1 MQLGEENSAMSASF
15 QIPDALSAG
24 LLSIAIVGPE
34 DRRRKTVAGEIAGC
48 QGVAIQEFSSYPRGH
63 DYLQKML
70 EQNYDVV
77 LMDLDSDPE
86 CALDLVESICAH
98 DSATVI
104 VYSAHADQELLIRCM
119 QVGAREFLTLPCAPG
134 AMAEALVRVS
144 VRRPATIPSRK
155 ATGRLFVFLGA
166 KGGSGV
172 TTVACNFA
180 VSLAHD
186 LGQNTLLI
194 DLNLPLGDAALDLG
208 ITSEYSTVNAL
219 QDSARLDSNF
229 LSRLLVRHS
238 SGLWVLA
245 APGKFLPVDASREAI
260 DKMLAVA
267 RGDFENVVVDAGS
280 RLDPTGTALLNQA
293 STIYLVT
300 QVSIPELRNA
310 NRLIGQYFTT
320 GGPNLEIVLNRYKPG
335 TMVINDEQIEKAL
348 SRPAQWKIPNDYA
361 TVRKMQDTAIPLALQ
376 DSPISRMI
384 RQMAGTA
391 CGLSVY
397 PKKKKG
403 FSFFR

>member
-1 MQLGEENSAMSASF
+1 MSASI
-15 QIPDALSAG
+15 QIPDALSASV
-24 LLSIAIVGPE
+24 LSIAIVGPE

-48 QGVAIQEFSSYPRGH
+48 QAGAIQEFSAYPHGH

-77 LMDLDSDPE
+77 LIDLDSDPE
-86 CALDLVESICAH
+86 CALDLVGSICAH
-98 DSATVI
+98 HSATVI
-104 VYSAHADQELLIRCM
+104 VYSAHAAPEQLIRCM
-119 QVGAREFLTLPCAPG
+119 QAGAREFLTLPCAPG

-144 VRRPATIPSRK
+144 VRRPVTIPSRK

-219 QDSARLDSNF
+219 EDTARLDSTF
-229 LSRLLVRHS
+229 LSGLLVKHS

-245 APGKFLPVDASREAI
+245 APGKFLLVEPSHEAI
-260 DKMLAVA
+260 DKLLGVA

-320 GGPNLEIVLNRYKPG
+320 GGPNLEIVVNRYKSG
-335 TMVINDEQIEKAL
+335 SMVINDEQVEKAL
-348 SRPAQWKIPNDYA
+348 SRPVQWKIPNDYA
-361 TVRKMQDTAIPLALQ
+361 TVRQMQDTATPLALQ
-376 DSPISRMI
+376 DSPISQMI
-384 RQMAGTA
+384 LKMAGTA
-391 CGLSVY
+391 CGLSVR
-397 PKKKKG
+397 PEKKKG

>member
-1 MQLGEENSAMSASF
+1 
-15 QIPDALSAG
+15 
-24 LLSIAIVGPE
+24 
-34 DRRRKTVAGEIAGC
+34 
-48 QGVAIQEFSSYPRGH
+48 
-63 DYLQKML
+63 
-70 EQNYDVV
+70 
-77 LMDLDSDPE
+77 
-86 CALDLVESICAH
+86 
-98 DSATVI
+98 
-104 VYSAHADQELLIRCM
+104 
-119 QVGAREFLTLPCAPG
+119 
-134 AMAEALVRVS
+134 
-144 VRRPATIPSRK
+144 
-155 ATGRLFVFLGA
+155 LFVFLGA

-219 QDSARLDSNF
+219 EDTARLDSTF
-229 LSRLLVRHS
+229 LSGLLVKHS

-245 APGKFLPVDASREAI
+245 APGKFLLVEPSHEAI
-260 DKMLAVA
+260 DKLLGVA

-320 GGPNLEIVLNRYKPG
+320 GGPNLEIVVNRYKSG
-335 TMVINDEQIEKAL
+335 SMVINDEQVEKAL
-348 SRPAQWKIPNDYA
+348 SRPVQWKIPNDYA
-361 TVRKMQDTAIPLALQ
+361 AVRKMQDTATPLALQ
-376 DSPISRMI
+376 DSPISQMI
-384 RQMAGTA
+384 LKMAGTA
-391 CGLSVY
+391 CGLSVR
-397 PKKKKG
+397 PEKKKG